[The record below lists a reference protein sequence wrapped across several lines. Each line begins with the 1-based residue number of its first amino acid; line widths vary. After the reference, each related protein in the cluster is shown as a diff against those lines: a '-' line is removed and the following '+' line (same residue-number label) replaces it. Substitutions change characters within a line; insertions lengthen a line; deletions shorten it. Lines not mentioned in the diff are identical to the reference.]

1 MFFDRTVLP
10 KLQAWTR
17 RPKPKP
23 LLLKGAR
30 QVGKTSLLKW
40 YGQKYY
46 PKTAYF
52 NFDRQPDLK
61 QFFELT
67 KDPLRIIQ
75 NLSLVVGF
83 PIEPKTTLIIFDEIQ
98 ECKEALNSLKYFE
111 ELEEAFHLVG
121 AGSLLGVTLGNFSWF
136 PVGKVDFLA
145 LYPLTFLEFLDQKD
159 PEMSSYL
166 KSILV
171 IEPIPDYFFNRIL
184 ESFRLYMISGGMP
197 EPAKEWI
204 ENADLTRVEEL
215 LDNINQAYEPD
226 FSKHV
231 PVKDIQKINYIWNSV
246 PSQLAKENKKFLYQ
260 VVKPGARARE
270 YEDALIWLI
279 QAGLVYK
286 ISRVTKVGIPLSVYQ
301 DLAAFKIYFLDVG
314 LLRRKARLAPTAILN
329 PTELF
334 SEFKGALA
342 ENFVL
347 QSLIPQFGE
356 MPSYWTSN
364 GKAEVDFLLS
374 FQNEILPV
382 EVKSGENTRSRSL
395 AVYYEEN
402 HPKVKLK
409 YSMRNLFHQ
418 EGLIN
423 IPLFLADRTQ
433 DFLALAVKSQ

>member
-1 MFFDRTVLP
+1 MFFERNILAQ
-10 KLQAWTR
+10 LQAWTAC
-17 RPKPKP
+17 PTPKP

-40 YGQKYY
+40 YGQTHYS
-46 PKTAYF
+46 KTAYF

-75 NLSLVVGF
+75 NLSLVAGF
-83 PIEPKTTLIIFDEIQ
+83 SIEPKNTLIIFDEIQ

-111 ELEEAFHLVG
+111 ELEESFHLVG
-121 AGSLLGVTLGNFSWF
+121 AGSLLGVTLGNFSSF
-136 PVGKVDFLA
+136 PVGKVDFLE
-145 LYPLTFLEFLDQKD
+145 LFPLTFMEFLSQKD
-159 PEMSSYL
+159 SEMANYL
-166 KSILV
+166 ESIQT
-171 IEPIPDYFFNRIL
+171 IGPIPDYFFNRIL

-197 EPAKEWI
+197 EAAKELV
-204 ENADLTRVEEL
+204 ESADLQRVEDL
-215 LDNINQAYEPD
+215 LDNINQAYELD

-231 PVKDIQKINYIWNSV
+231 PARDIQKINFIWNSI

-270 YEDALIWLI
+270 YEDALTWLI

-286 ISRVTKVGIPLSVYQ
+286 VNRVTKVGIPLSVYQ
-301 DLAAFKIYFLDVG
+301 DLTAFKIYFLDMG
-314 LLRRKARLAPTAILN
+314 LLRRKARLQPAAILN

-342 ENFVL
+342 ENYVL
-347 QSLIPQFGE
+347 QSLLVQFGE
-356 MPSYWTSN
+356 LPSYWTSD

-374 FQNEILPV
+374 YQNEILPV

-395 AVYYEEN
+395 SVYDQEN
-402 HPKVKLK
+402 NPRVKLRF
-409 YSMRNLFHQ
+409 SMKNLINQ
-418 EGLIN
+418 DGLIN
-423 IPLFLADRTQ
+423 IPLFMADRTRYLL
-433 DFLALAVKSQ
+433 DLV

>member
-1 MFFDRTVLP
+1 MFFDRNILAQ
-10 KLQAWTR
+10 LQAWTA
-17 RPKPKP
+17 RPTPKP

-40 YGQKYY
+40 YGQTYY
-46 PKTAYF
+46 SKTAYF

-75 NLSLVVGF
+75 NLSLVAGF
-83 PIEPKTTLIIFDEIQ
+83 PIEPKNTLIIFDEIQ

-111 ELEEAFHLVG
+111 ELEESFHLVG
-121 AGSLLGVTLGNFSWF
+121 AGSLLGVTLGNFSSF
-136 PVGKVDFLA
+136 PVGKVDFLE
-145 LYPLTFLEFLDQKD
+145 LFPLTFMEFLSQKD
-159 PEMSSYL
+159 SEMANYL
-166 KSILV
+166 ESIQA

-197 EPAKEWI
+197 EAAKELV
-204 ENADLTRVEEL
+204 ESADLQRVEDL
-215 LDNINQAYEPD
+215 LDNINQAYELD

-231 PVKDIQKINYIWNSV
+231 PARDIQKINFIWNSI

-270 YEDALIWLI
+270 YEDALTWLI

-286 ISRVTKVGIPLSVYQ
+286 VNRVTKVGVPLSVYQ
-301 DLAAFKIYFLDVG
+301 DLNAFKIYFLDMG
-314 LLRRKARLAPTAILN
+314 LLRRKARLQPAAILN

-342 ENFVL
+342 ENYVL
-347 QSLIPQFGE
+347 QSLLVQFGE
-356 MPSYWTSN
+356 LPSYWTSD

-374 FQNEILPV
+374 YQNEILPV

-395 AVYYEEN
+395 SVYDQEN
-402 HPKVKLK
+402 NPRVKLRF
-409 YSMRNLFHQ
+409 SMKNLINQ
-418 EGLIN
+418 DGLIN
-423 IPLFLADRTQ
+423 IPLFMADRTRYLL
-433 DFLALAVKSQ
+433 DLV

>member
-1 MFFDRTVLP
+1 MFFDRNILAQ
-10 KLQAWTR
+10 LQAWTA
-17 RPKPKP
+17 RPTPKP

-40 YGQKYY
+40 YGQTYY
-46 PKTAYF
+46 SKTAYF

-83 PIEPKTTLIIFDEIQ
+83 SIEPKNTLIIFDEIQ

-111 ELEEAFHLVG
+111 ELEESFHLVG
-121 AGSLLGVTLGNFSWF
+121 AGSLLGVTLGNFSSF
-136 PVGKVDFLA
+136 PVGKVDFLE
-145 LYPLTFLEFLDQKD
+145 LFPLTFMEFLSQKD
-159 PEMSSYL
+159 SEMANYL
-166 KSILV
+166 ESIQA

-197 EPAKEWI
+197 EAAKELV
-204 ENADLTRVEEL
+204 ESADLQRVEDL
-215 LDNINQAYEPD
+215 LDNINQAYELD
-226 FSKHV
+226 FSKNV
-231 PVKDIQKINYIWNSV
+231 PARDIQKINFIWNSI

-270 YEDALIWLI
+270 YEDALTWLI

-286 ISRVTKVGIPLSVYQ
+286 VNRVTKVGVPLSVYQ
-301 DLAAFKIYFLDVG
+301 DLNAFKIYFLDMG
-314 LLRRKARLAPTAILN
+314 LLRRKARLQPAAILN

-342 ENFVL
+342 ENYVL
-347 QSLIPQFGE
+347 QSLLVQFGE
-356 MPSYWTSN
+356 LPSYWTSD

-374 FQNEILPV
+374 YQNEILPV

-395 AVYYEEN
+395 SVYDQEN
-402 HPKVKLK
+402 NPRVKLRF
-409 YSMRNLFHQ
+409 SMKNLINQ
-418 EGLIN
+418 DGLIN
-423 IPLFLADRTQ
+423 IPLFMADRTRYLL
-433 DFLALAVKSQ
+433 DLV

>member
-1 MFFDRTVLP
+1 MFFDRNILAQ
-10 KLQAWTR
+10 LQAWTA
-17 RPKPKP
+17 RPTPKP

-40 YGQKYY
+40 YGQTYY
-46 PKTAYF
+46 SKTAYF

-83 PIEPKTTLIIFDEIQ
+83 SIEPKNTLIIFDEIQ

-111 ELEEAFHLVG
+111 ELEESFHLVG
-121 AGSLLGVTLGNFSWF
+121 AGSLLRVTLGNFSSF
-136 PVGKVDFLA
+136 PVGKVDFLE
-145 LYPLTFLEFLDQKD
+145 LFPLTFMEFLSQKD
-159 PEMSSYL
+159 SEMANYL
-166 KSILV
+166 ESIQA

-197 EPAKEWI
+197 EAAKELV
-204 ENADLTRVEEL
+204 ESADLQRVEDL
-215 LDNINQAYEPD
+215 LDNINQAYELD

-231 PVKDIQKINYIWNSV
+231 PARDIQKINFIWNSI

-270 YEDALIWLI
+270 YEDALTWLI

-286 ISRVTKVGIPLSVYQ
+286 VNRVTKVGVPLSVYQ
-301 DLAAFKIYFLDVG
+301 DLNAFKIYFLDMG
-314 LLRRKARLAPTAILN
+314 LLRRKARLQPAAILN

-342 ENFVL
+342 ENYVL
-347 QSLIPQFGE
+347 QSLLVQFGE
-356 MPSYWTSN
+356 LPSYWTSD

-374 FQNEILPV
+374 YQNEILPV

-395 AVYYEEN
+395 SVYDQEN
-402 HPKVKLK
+402 NPRVKLRF
-409 YSMRNLFHQ
+409 SMKNLINQ
-418 EGLIN
+418 DGLIN
-423 IPLFLADRTQ
+423 IPLFMADRTRYLL
-433 DFLALAVKSQ
+433 DLV

>member
-1 MFFDRTVLP
+1 MFFDRNILAQ
-10 KLQAWTR
+10 LQAWTA
-17 RPKPKP
+17 RPTPKP

-40 YGQKYY
+40 YGQTYY
-46 PKTAYF
+46 SKTAYF

-83 PIEPKTTLIIFDEIQ
+83 SIEPKNTLIIFDEIQ

-111 ELEEAFHLVG
+111 ELEESFHLVG
-121 AGSLLGVTLGNFSWF
+121 AGSLLGVTLGNFSSF
-136 PVGKVDFLA
+136 PVGKVDFLE
-145 LYPLTFLEFLDQKD
+145 LFPLTFMEFLSQKD
-159 PEMSSYL
+159 SEMANYL
-166 KSILV
+166 ESIQA

-197 EPAKEWI
+197 EAAKELV
-204 ENADLTRVEEL
+204 ESADLQRVEDL
-215 LDNINQAYEPD
+215 LDNINQAYELD

-231 PVKDIQKINYIWNSV
+231 PARDIQKINFIWNSI

-270 YEDALIWLI
+270 YEDALTWLI

-286 ISRVTKVGIPLSVYQ
+286 VNRVTKVGVPLSVYQ
-301 DLAAFKIYFLDVG
+301 DLNAFKIYFLDMG
-314 LLRRKARLAPTAILN
+314 LLRRKARLQPAAILN

-342 ENFVL
+342 ENYVL
-347 QSLIPQFGE
+347 QSLLVQFGE
-356 MPSYWTSN
+356 LPSYWTSD

-374 FQNEILPV
+374 YQNEILPV

-395 AVYYEEN
+395 SVYDQEN
-402 HPKVKLK
+402 NPRVKLRF
-409 YSMRNLFHQ
+409 SMKNLINQ
-418 EGLIN
+418 DGLIN
-423 IPLFLADRTQ
+423 IPLFMADRTRYLL
-433 DFLALAVKSQ
+433 DLV

>member
-1 MFFDRTVLP
+1 MFFERNILAQ
-10 KLQAWTR
+10 LQAWTA
-17 RPKPKP
+17 RPTPKP

-40 YGQKYY
+40 YGQTYY
-46 PKTAYF
+46 SKTAYF

-75 NLSLVVGF
+75 NLSLVAGF
-83 PIEPKTTLIIFDEIQ
+83 SIEPKNTLIIFDEIQ

-111 ELEEAFHLVG
+111 ELEESFHLVG
-121 AGSLLGVTLGNFSWF
+121 AGSLLGVTLGNFSSF
-136 PVGKVDFLA
+136 PVGKVDFLE
-145 LYPLTFLEFLDQKD
+145 LFPLTFMEFLSQKD
-159 PEMSSYL
+159 SEMANYL
-166 KSILV
+166 ESIQT
-171 IEPIPDYFFNRIL
+171 IGPIPDYFFNRIL

-197 EPAKEWI
+197 EAAKELV
-204 ENADLTRVEEL
+204 ESADLQRVEDL
-215 LDNINQAYEPD
+215 LDNINQAYELD

-231 PVKDIQKINYIWNSV
+231 PARDIQKINFIWNSI

-270 YEDALIWLI
+270 YEDALTWLI

-286 ISRVTKVGIPLSVYQ
+286 VNRVTKVGIPLSVYQ
-301 DLAAFKIYFLDVG
+301 DLTAFKIYFLDMG
-314 LLRRKARLAPTAILN
+314 LLRRKARLQPAAILN

-342 ENFVL
+342 ENYVL
-347 QSLIPQFGE
+347 QSLLVQFGE
-356 MPSYWTSN
+356 LPSYWTSD

-374 FQNEILPV
+374 YQNEILPV

-395 AVYYEEN
+395 SVYDQEN
-402 HPKVKLK
+402 NPRVKLRF
-409 YSMRNLFHQ
+409 SMKNLINQ
-418 EGLIN
+418 DGLIN
-423 IPLFLADRTQ
+423 IPLFMADRTRYLL
-433 DFLALAVKSQ
+433 DLV

>member
-1 MFFDRTVLP
+1 MFFDRNILAQ
-10 KLQAWTR
+10 LQAWTA
-17 RPKPKP
+17 RPTPKP

-40 YGQKYY
+40 YGQTYY
-46 PKTAYF
+46 SKTAYF

-83 PIEPKTTLIIFDEIQ
+83 SIEPKNTLIIFDEIQ

-111 ELEEAFHLVG
+111 ELEESFHLVG
-121 AGSLLGVTLGNFSWF
+121 AGSLLGVTLGNFSSF
-136 PVGKVDFLA
+136 PVGKVDFLE
-145 LYPLTFLEFLDQKD
+145 LFPLTFMEFLSQKD
-159 PEMSSYL
+159 SEMANYL
-166 KSILV
+166 ESIQA

-197 EPAKEWI
+197 EAAKELV
-204 ENADLTRVEEL
+204 ESADLQRVEDL
-215 LDNINQAYEPD
+215 LDNINQAYELD
-226 FSKHV
+226 FSKNV
-231 PVKDIQKINYIWNSV
+231 PARDIQKINFIWNSI

-270 YEDALIWLI
+270 YEDALTWLI

-286 ISRVTKVGIPLSVYQ
+286 VNRVTKVGVPLSVYQ
-301 DLAAFKIYFLDVG
+301 DLNAFKIYFLDMG
-314 LLRRKARLAPTAILN
+314 LLRRKARLQPAAILN

-342 ENFVL
+342 ENYVL
-347 QSLIPQFGE
+347 QSLLVQFGE
-356 MPSYWTSN
+356 LPSYWTSD

-374 FQNEILPV
+374 YQNEILPV
-382 EVKSGENTRSRSL
+382 EVKSGENTRGRSL
-395 AVYYEEN
+395 SVYDQEN
-402 HPKVKLK
+402 NPRVKLRF
-409 YSMRNLFHQ
+409 SMKNLINQ
-418 EGLIN
+418 DGLIN
-423 IPLFLADRTQ
+423 IPLFMADRTRYLL
-433 DFLALAVKSQ
+433 DLV

>member
-1 MFFDRTVLP
+1 MFFDRIILSQ
-10 KLQAWTR
+10 LQAWTA

-40 YGQKYY
+40 YGQKFY

-121 AGSLLGVTLGNFSWF
+121 AGSLLGVTLGNFSSF

-197 EPAKEWI
+197 EPAKEWV

-215 LDNINQAYEPD
+215 LENINQAYELD

-231 PVKDIQKINYIWNSV
+231 PAKYIQKINYIWNSI

-270 YEDALIWLI
+270 FEDALTWLI

-342 ENFVL
+342 ENYVL
-347 QSLIPQFGE
+347 QSLMSQFGE

-395 AVYYEEN
+395 AVYDEEN

-409 YSMRNLFHQ
+409 YSMRNLFYQ

-433 DFLALAVKSQ
+433 DFIALAFKSQ

>member
-1 MFFDRTVLP
+1 MFFDRNILAQ
-10 KLQAWTR
+10 LQAWTA

-40 YGQKYY
+40 YGQIHYSKI
-46 PKTAYF
+46 AYF

-75 NLSLVVGF
+75 NLSLVAGF
-83 PIEPKTTLIIFDEIQ
+83 SIEPKNTLIIFDEIQ

-111 ELEEAFHLVG
+111 ELEESFHLIG
-121 AGSLLGVTLGNFSWF
+121 AGSLLGVTLGNFSSF
-136 PVGKVDFLA
+136 PVGKIDFLE
-145 LYPLTFLEFLDQKD
+145 LFPLTFMEFLSQKD
-159 PEMSSYL
+159 SEMAKYL
-166 KSILV
+166 ESIQA
-171 IEPIPDYFFNRIL
+171 ISPIPDYFFNRIL

-197 EPAKEWI
+197 EAAKELV
-204 ENADLTRVEEL
+204 ETADLQRVEDL
-215 LDNINQAYEPD
+215 LDNINQAYELD

-231 PVKDIQKINYIWNSV
+231 PARDIQKINFIWNSI

-270 YEDALIWLI
+270 YEDALTWLI

-286 ISRVTKVGIPLSVYQ
+286 VNRVTKVGIPMSVFQ
-301 DLAAFKIYFLDVG
+301 DLTSFKIYFLDIG
-314 LLRRKARLAPTAILN
+314 LLRRKARLQPAAILN

-342 ENFVL
+342 ENYVL
-347 QSLIPQFGE
+347 QSLLVQFGE
-356 MPSYWTSN
+356 LPSYWTSD

-374 FQNEILPV
+374 YQNEILPV

-395 AVYYEEN
+395 SVYDQEN
-402 HPKVKLK
+402 SPKVKLRF
-409 YSMRNLFHQ
+409 SMKNLIYQ
-418 EGLIN
+418 DGLIN
-423 IPLFLADRTQ
+423 IPLFMADRTRNL
-433 DFLALAVKSQ
+433 LALV

>member
-1 MFFDRTVLP
+1 MFFDRNILAQ
-10 KLQAWTR
+10 LQAWTA
-17 RPKPKP
+17 RPTPKP

-40 YGQKYY
+40 YGQTYY
-46 PKTAYF
+46 SKTAYF

-75 NLSLVVGF
+75 NLSLVAGF
-83 PIEPKTTLIIFDEIQ
+83 PIEPKNTLIIFDEIQ

-111 ELEEAFHLVG
+111 ELEESFHLVG
-121 AGSLLGVTLGNFSWF
+121 AGSLLGVTLGNFSSF
-136 PVGKVDFLA
+136 PVGKVDFLE
-145 LYPLTFLEFLDQKD
+145 LFPLTFMEFLSQKD
-159 PEMSSYL
+159 SEMANYL
-166 KSILV
+166 ESIQA

-197 EPAKEWI
+197 EAAKELV
-204 ENADLTRVEEL
+204 ESADLQRVENL
-215 LDNINQAYEPD
+215 LDNINQAYELD

-231 PVKDIQKINYIWNSV
+231 PARDIQKINFIWNSI

-270 YEDALIWLI
+270 YEDALTWLI

-286 ISRVTKVGIPLSVYQ
+286 VNRVTKVGIPLSVYQ
-301 DLAAFKIYFLDVG
+301 DLTAFKIYFLDMG
-314 LLRRKARLAPTAILN
+314 LLRRKARLQPAAILN

-342 ENFVL
+342 ENYVL
-347 QSLIPQFGE
+347 QSLLVQFGE
-356 MPSYWTSN
+356 LPSYWTSD

-374 FQNEILPV
+374 YQNEILPV

-395 AVYYEEN
+395 SVYDQEN
-402 HPKVKLK
+402 NPRVKLRF
-409 YSMRNLFHQ
+409 SMKNLINQ
-418 EGLIN
+418 DGLIN
-423 IPLFLADRTQ
+423 IPLFMADRTR
-433 DFLALAVKSQ
+433 DLLDLV

>member
-1 MFFDRTVLP
+1 MFFDRNILAQ
-10 KLQAWTR
+10 LQAWTA
-17 RPKPKP
+17 RPTPKP

-40 YGQKYY
+40 YGQTYY
-46 PKTAYF
+46 SKTAYF

-83 PIEPKTTLIIFDEIQ
+83 SIEPKNTLIIFDEIQ

-111 ELEEAFHLVG
+111 ELEESFHLVG
-121 AGSLLGVTLGNFSWF
+121 AGSLLGVTLGNFSSF
-136 PVGKVDFLA
+136 PVGKVDFLE
-145 LYPLTFLEFLDQKD
+145 LFPLTFMEFLLQKD
-159 PEMSSYL
+159 SEMANYL
-166 KSILV
+166 ESIQT
-171 IEPIPDYFFNRIL
+171 IGPIPDYFFNRIL

-197 EPAKEWI
+197 EAAKELV
-204 ENADLTRVEEL
+204 ESADLQRVEDL
-215 LDNINQAYEPD
+215 LDNINQAYELD

-231 PVKDIQKINYIWNSV
+231 PARDIQKINFIWNSI

-270 YEDALIWLI
+270 YEDALTWLI

-286 ISRVTKVGIPLSVYQ
+286 VNRVTKVGVPLSVYQ
-301 DLAAFKIYFLDVG
+301 DLNAFKIYFLDMG
-314 LLRRKARLAPTAILN
+314 LLRRKARLQPAAILN

-342 ENFVL
+342 ENYVL
-347 QSLIPQFGE
+347 QSLLVQFGE
-356 MPSYWTSN
+356 LPSYWTSD

-374 FQNEILPV
+374 YQNEILPV

-395 AVYYEEN
+395 SVYDQEN
-402 HPKVKLK
+402 NPRVKLRF
-409 YSMRNLFHQ
+409 SMKNLINQ
-418 EGLIN
+418 DGLIN
-423 IPLFLADRTQ
+423 IPLFMADRTRYLL
-433 DFLALAVKSQ
+433 DLV

>member
-1 MFFDRTVLP
+1 MFFDRNILAQ
-10 KLQAWTR
+10 LQAWTA
-17 RPKPKP
+17 RPTPKP

-40 YGQKYY
+40 YGQTYY
-46 PKTAYF
+46 SKTAYF

-83 PIEPKTTLIIFDEIQ
+83 SIEPKNTLIIFDEIQ

-111 ELEEAFHLVG
+111 ELEESFHLVG
-121 AGSLLGVTLGNFSWF
+121 AGSLLEVTLGNFSSF
-136 PVGKVDFLA
+136 PVGKVDFLE
-145 LYPLTFLEFLDQKD
+145 LFPLTFMEFLSQKD
-159 PEMSSYL
+159 SEMANYL
-166 KSILV
+166 ESIQA

-197 EPAKEWI
+197 EAAKELV
-204 ENADLTRVEEL
+204 ESADLQRVEDL
-215 LDNINQAYEPD
+215 LDNINQAYELD

-231 PVKDIQKINYIWNSV
+231 PARDIQKINFIWNSI

-270 YEDALIWLI
+270 YEDALTWLI

-286 ISRVTKVGIPLSVYQ
+286 VNRVTKVGVPLSVYQ
-301 DLAAFKIYFLDVG
+301 DLNAFKIYFLEMG
-314 LLRRKARLAPTAILN
+314 LLRRKARLQPAAILN

-342 ENFVL
+342 ENYVL
-347 QSLIPQFGE
+347 QSLLVQFGE
-356 MPSYWTSN
+356 LPSYWTSD

-374 FQNEILPV
+374 YQNEILPV

-395 AVYYEEN
+395 SVYDQEN
-402 HPKVKLK
+402 NPRVKLRF
-409 YSMRNLFHQ
+409 SMKNLINQ
-418 EGLIN
+418 DGLIN
-423 IPLFLADRTQ
+423 IPLFMADRTRYLL
-433 DFLALAVKSQ
+433 DLV

>member
-1 MFFDRTVLP
+1 MFFDRNILAQ
-10 KLQAWTR
+10 LQAWTA
-17 RPKPKP
+17 RPTPKP

-40 YGQKYY
+40 YGQTHYS
-46 PKTAYF
+46 KTAYF

-75 NLSLVVGF
+75 NLSLVAGF
-83 PIEPKTTLIIFDEIQ
+83 PIEPKNTLIIFDEIQ

-111 ELEEAFHLVG
+111 ELEESFHLVG
-121 AGSLLGVTLGNFSWF
+121 AGSLLGVTLGNFSSF
-136 PVGKVDFLA
+136 PVGKVDFLE
-145 LYPLTFLEFLDQKD
+145 LFPLTFMEFLSQKD
-159 PEMSSYL
+159 SEMANYL
-166 KSILV
+166 ESIQA
-171 IEPIPDYFFNRIL
+171 IGPIPDYFFNRIL

-197 EPAKEWI
+197 EAAKELV
-204 ENADLTRVEEL
+204 ESADLQRVEDL
-215 LDNINQAYEPD
+215 LDNINQAYELD

-231 PVKDIQKINYIWNSV
+231 PARDIQKINFIWNSI

-270 YEDALIWLI
+270 YEDALTWLI

-286 ISRVTKVGIPLSVYQ
+286 VNRVTKVGVPLSVYQ
-301 DLAAFKIYFLDVG
+301 DLTAFKIYFLDMG
-314 LLRRKARLAPTAILN
+314 LLRRKARLQPAAILN

-342 ENFVL
+342 ENYVL
-347 QSLIPQFGE
+347 QSLLVQFGE
-356 MPSYWTSN
+356 LPYYWTSD

-374 FQNEILPV
+374 YQNEILPV

-395 AVYYEEN
+395 SVYDQEN
-402 HPKVKLK
+402 NPRVKLRF
-409 YSMRNLFHQ
+409 SMKNLINQ
-418 EGLIN
+418 DGLIN
-423 IPLFLADRTQ
+423 IPLFMADRTR
-433 DFLALAVKSQ
+433 DLLDLV